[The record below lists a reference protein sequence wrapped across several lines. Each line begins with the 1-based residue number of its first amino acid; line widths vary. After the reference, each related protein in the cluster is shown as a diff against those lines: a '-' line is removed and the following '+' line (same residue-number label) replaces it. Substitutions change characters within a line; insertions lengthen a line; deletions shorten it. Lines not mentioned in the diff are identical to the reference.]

1 MLVFTVQI
9 KNGIGKLLPES
20 SGKSTIE
27 QFEAWY
33 TDTLPTNY
41 HKPWKYGVG
50 RRHSLVLV
58 REDMRLK
65 IYIYN
70 IYIQN

>member
-9 KNGIGKLLPES
+9 KNGGIWQIAEPES

-33 TDTLPTNY
+33 TDTLPN
-41 HKPWKYGVG
+41 
-50 RRHSLVLV
+50 
-58 REDMRLK
+58 
-65 IYIYN
+65 N
-70 IYIQN
+70 